1 MFYAEHDVNPMYSSI
16 FISMWWAVTALT
28 TVGYGDVYP
37 VTSAGGLTLILR
49 RTIYLTRTR
58 YLTQT

>member
-37 VTSAGGLTLILR
+37 VTSAGGLTLILS
-49 RTIYLTRTR
+49 RTTYLTRTR

>member
-28 TVGYGDVYP
+28 TVGYG
-37 VTSAGGLTLILR
+37 LT
-49 RTIYLTRTR
+49 
-58 YLTQT
+58 